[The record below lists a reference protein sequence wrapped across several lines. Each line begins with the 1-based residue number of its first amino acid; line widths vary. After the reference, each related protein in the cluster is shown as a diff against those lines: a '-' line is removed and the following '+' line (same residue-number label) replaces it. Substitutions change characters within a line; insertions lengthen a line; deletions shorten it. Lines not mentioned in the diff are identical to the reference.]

1 MLRLAALALAV
12 AAALAAAASGPGARL
27 GLWHWRTGFE
37 LLAWAVYL
45 GIAAAVL
52 ALIFFLMPRIRR
64 QGAMVLMTAFIL
76 GAASAAGPLEFR
88 RQARAVPPINDIATD
103 SQSEVQRAAY
113 PDIAPLELA
122 QPAPAAF
129 ERSLAA
135 ARAMGWEIVE
145 ADPAAGTIAA
155 VDTTFWF
162 GFKDDVTVRV
172 TPLAAGSRIDVRS
185 KSRVGRGDAGTNA
198 RRIRA
203 FLERLR

>member
-1 MLRLAALALAV
+1 V
-12 AAALAAAASGPGARL
+12 AAALLLAASGPGARL

-52 ALIFFLMPRIRR
+52 ALIFLLTPRIRR
-64 QGAMVLMTAFIL
+64 QGAIVLVMAFIL

-88 RQARAVPPINDIATD
+88 RQARSAPPINDIATD
-103 SQSEVQRAAY
+103 SQSPVQRAAY

-122 QPAPAAF
+122 LPAAAAF

-145 ADPAAGTIAA
+145 ADAAAGRIAA

-172 TPLAAGSRIDVRS
+172 SPAAAGSRIDVRS
-185 KSRVGRGDAGTNA
+185 TSRVGRGDAGTNA

-203 FLERLR
+203 FLERLK